1 VLICLCDSVC
11 CEWRWSWVDDCVA
24 LTANMQVSEDFG
36 ANTCC
41 WCILQLWLLM
51 HTQSN
56 EDALTWIPAIVAR
69 SRISN
74 M

>member
-1 VLICLCDSVC
+1 MNAS
-11 CEWRWSWVDDCVA
+11 S
-24 LTANMQVSEDFG
+24 LTANMQASEDSD

-56 EDALTWIPAIVAR
+56 EVALTWIPAIVAR
-69 SRISN
+69 SRDPNI
-74 M
+74 